1 MAVFCPVNKQRPV
14 SGTHRQI
21 SRVLQVYSPDFCL
34 CTFKGRALWHR
45 SPVYISTALE
55 GKKWHE
61 FFNAPCAVAR
71 SPGLLQGKGLQFHLL
86 WAHCDWLQRV
96 LEEADSLWVKKSS
109 WANWAGQ
116 EKLIVYLFV
125 NMLTVNLPFFSIRI
139 LYPAVQLFAN

>member
-1 MAVFCPVNKQRPV
+1 MPLTWQCSVQW
-14 SGTHRQI
+14 I
-21 SRVLQVYSPDFCL
+21 SSALSLALTGRSPGYYRFTALIFVYG
-34 CTFKGRALWHR
+34 TFKGRALWHR

-71 SPGLLQGKGLQFHLL
+71 SPGLLQFHLL

-96 LEEADSLWVKKSS
+96 LEEADFLWVKKSS